1 MAPTRS
7 DKQYTQLSI
16 LLLAAGAASIGHTIT
31 NCRARHL
38 LLAWIGPALAATA
51 GTVSA
56 QTASPTPQQT
66 TASFDD
72 WIVRCE
78 TRTGP
83 PLQKTCEMVQFT
95 QAKGQQ
101 GVLSE
106 VAIGRPIK
114 GQPFKIAVQ
123 LPIGIWLPAGVRIV
137 AGEKNPDFSSRSSDV
152 CRNPALPM
160 RRSRTTRSSVSA
172 RTRRTAGWN
181 SRMARRRTPR
191 CQSPSRALE
200 QRTTY

>member
-1 MAPTRS
+1 M
-7 DKQYTQLSI
+7 
-16 LLLAAGAASIGHTIT
+16 

-51 GTVSA
+51 GTVAA
-56 QTASPTPQQT
+56 QPASPPTPQQT

-72 WIVRCE
+72 WMVRCE

-83 PLQKTCEMVQFT
+83 PVQKTCEMVQFT
-95 QAKGQQ
+95 QTKGQQ

-137 AGEKNPDFSSRSSDV
+137 AGEKDPGLLVTFKRCVPQSCFADAEIKDDTIQRLRANTENGRLEFKDGAQKDASLPISFKGFGAAYDV
-152 CRNPALPM
+152 LIK
-160 RRSRTTRSSVSA
+160 
-172 RTRRTAGWN
+172 
-181 SRMARRRTPR
+181 
-191 CQSPSRALE
+191 Q
-200 QRTTY
+200 